1 MGGTDFED
9 CFNVFA
15 PYSAFHVADIII
27 LYIKMYYNNFH
38 FYDFSEALFQ
48 ELHGKVMLFINLTV
62 SHAFV
67 LKEGDVVIYPE

>member
-1 MGGTDFED
+1 
-9 CFNVFA
+9 
-15 PYSAFHVADIII
+15 
-27 LYIKMYYNNFH
+27 MYYNNFH

-67 LKEGDVVIYPE
+67 LKEGDVGIYPE